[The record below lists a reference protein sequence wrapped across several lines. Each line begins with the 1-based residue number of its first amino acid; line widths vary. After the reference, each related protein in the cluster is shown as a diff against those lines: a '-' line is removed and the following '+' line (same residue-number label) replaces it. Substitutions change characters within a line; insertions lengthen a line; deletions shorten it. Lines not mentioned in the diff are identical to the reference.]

1 MAARFAYDFSDN
13 LPKIPVKLYEGTA
26 TRGDVIGADG
36 LVMTDA
42 ITYSAPIVKGDYVK
56 LKDDSN
62 SGGEIVVEKFVP
74 GNEENN
80 IIGRIVDAPKGTDA
94 VTTSGQA
101 PAHAQ
106 RRRATLAL
114 RAVAVVEMTADGV
127 QVAGQNCV
135 YKESGASVTV
145 TAGGA
150 VPAANGVQVAL
161 AHALDATKFP
171 VALGYFE
178 YQPAD

>member
-1 MAARFAYDFSDN
+1 MASRFAYDFTDN

-36 LVMTDA
+36 LVLPDA

-80 IIGRIVDAPKGTDA
+80 IIGKIVDSPKGTDA
-94 VTTSGQA
+94 VTTSGQT

-106 RRRATLAL
+106 RRRASIGI
-114 RAVAVVEMTADGV
+114 RAVAVTDMVADGV
-127 QVAGQNCV
+127 QVAGQNVV

-161 AHALDATKFP
+161 THALDGVKFP
-171 VALGYFE
+171 VALGYFG
-178 YQPAD
+178 YNPAD